1 MSMKKKYYKEIIEQ
15 LEDKLVDQISQNH
28 TIYERMANAEIQ
40 VIWLRKELSEL
51 SEFYLNS
58 KK

>member
-28 TIYERMANAEIQ
+28 TIYERMANAEI
-40 VIWLRKELSEL
+40 LK
-51 SEFYLNS
+51 
-58 KK
+58 